1 MTFFEMFFD
10 TTLRF
15 CHTEVSVQGAHHGK
29 EAHRA
34 DKAYRQEGLG
44 EAPEVHDP
52 HVSHLQE
59 ANQEL
64 NPWQPLVESLMFSGS
79 SDRSACRIRFHF
91 ANKTR

>member
-1 MTFFEMFFD
+1 MFFD
-10 TTLRF
+10 TTLRS
-15 CHTEVSVQGAHHGK
+15 CHTEDSIYGAHYGK
-29 EAHRA
+29 EAYRA

-44 EAPEVHDP
+44 ETPEVHDL

-64 NPWQPLVESLMFSGS
+64 NPWRPLVASLMFSGTS
-79 SDRSACRIRFHF
+79 YRSACRIRLNF